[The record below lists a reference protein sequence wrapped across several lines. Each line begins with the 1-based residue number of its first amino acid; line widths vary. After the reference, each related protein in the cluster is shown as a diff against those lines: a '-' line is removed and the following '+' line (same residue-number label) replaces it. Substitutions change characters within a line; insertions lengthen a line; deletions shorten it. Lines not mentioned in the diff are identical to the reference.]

1 MIFYFY
7 SSALIIIFG
16 MGMEHAGAMAM
27 IMEYWEYF
35 TGIVHIDFCQYR
47 VVPLDLT
54 QEAICAWS
62 QGFLKQRIINI
73 GNPDTIMD
81 VPLCLMTFCI
91 IA

>member
-16 MGMEHAGAMAM
+16 MGMEHAGAMEM
-27 IMEYWEYF
+27 LMEYWKYF
-35 TGIVHIDFCQYR
+35 TGIVHIDFSQYR
-47 VVPLDLT
+47 VVPLDPK
-54 QEAICAWS
+54 QEAICVRS

-91 IA
+91 IT

>member
-1 MIFYFY
+1 
-7 SSALIIIFG
+7 
-16 MGMEHAGAMAM
+16 MGMEHAGAMEM

-62 QGFLKQRIINI
+62 QGFLKQRFINI
-73 GNPDTIMD
+73 GNPDTIIMD

-91 IA
+91 IT

>member
-1 MIFYFY
+1 
-7 SSALIIIFG
+7 
-16 MGMEHAGAMAM
+16 MGMEHAGAMEM

-73 GNPDTIMD
+73 GNPDTIHDLLHHSINVKMD
-81 VPLCLMTFCI
+81 GN
-91 IA
+91 

>member
-1 MIFYFY
+1 
-7 SSALIIIFG
+7 
-16 MGMEHAGAMAM
+16 MGMEHAGAMEM

-62 QGFLKQRIINI
+62 QGFLKQRITNI
-73 GNPDTIMD
+73 GNPDTIHDLLHHSINVKMYGN
-81 VPLCLMTFCI
+81 
-91 IA
+91 